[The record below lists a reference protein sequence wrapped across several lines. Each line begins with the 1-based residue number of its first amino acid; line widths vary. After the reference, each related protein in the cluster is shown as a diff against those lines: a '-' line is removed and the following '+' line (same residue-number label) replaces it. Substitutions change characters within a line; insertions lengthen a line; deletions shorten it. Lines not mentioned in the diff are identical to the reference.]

1 MHTVVVVGH
10 VDHGKSTLLGRLLS
24 ETGHVRQDKID
35 HVQRICAAKGI
46 DLEPAFFLD
55 ALEEEQAQGISID
68 TTSINFEYKGERFFL
83 IDAPGHIDFLKNMA
97 SGASKADYGVLVI
110 DAQEGIRAQTKRHLR
125 VLGILGIS
133 NVIVALNKMDRVG
146 YSQDDF
152 DAVASAAREI
162 ISNENVNCV
171 AVVPMS
177 AFRGENV
184 VNISA
189 KMPWYTGKS
198 LLELIYE
205 LCINSTTLESKEPAP
220 FRMVLQ
226 DVYKF
231 DDRRFFAG
239 RVVSGEIR
247 PGADVMFSP
256 SGKVG
261 RVASIEVMLSP
272 VPAGGSPLSSG
283 SVTVGVSPLAA
294 RTITLAEA
302 GPGESIGIQLTE
314 QLFVE
319 RGEVLSLPDQL
330 PAVDTHLSARLVWMS
345 STNFDARAN
354 YLLKLGTKQ
363 VNCKVE
369 VRGDGTD
376 ETPSGPIHTLV
387 KGDFADVLIKA
398 ASPIAFDRTLKKE
411 ALNKL
416 VLCTPYETVAA
427 GVIDTRAAQP
437 LRAITVDPNLQQEK
451 GYVER
456 KDREGRQK
464 HRGTVLWLTGLSGA
478 GKSTLA
484 KQLER
489 RLHDEGCQVVVLD
502 GDNMRLG
509 LCADLG
515 FTPEDRAE
523 NVRRLAHVAKL
534 MLNNGAICIVAVISP
549 YERDRELASSIIGH
563 DDFSEIFVFCPLE
576 LCQQRDPKGLYKRVA
591 KGQIESFTGFD
602 LPYQP
607 PQKPDLR
614 LDTSTITVEQEI
626 EQVLDLL
633 RRKQVIE

>member
-1 MHTVVVVGH
+1 MQTVVVVGH
-10 VDHGKSTLLGRLLS
+10 VDHGKSTLLGKLLS

-35 HVQRICAAKGI
+35 YVQRICQSKGI
-46 DLEPAFFLD
+46 ELEPAFFLD

-68 TTSINFEYKGERFFL
+68 TTCINFEFKGERFFL

-97 SGASKADYGVLVI
+97 SGASRADYGVLVI

-152 DAVASAAREI
+152 DTVATAAREM

-184 VNISA
+184 VTVTD

-198 LLELIYE
+198 LLGLLFD
-205 LCINSTTLESKEPAP
+205 LCVNTPKPSEKDPSP

-231 DDRRFFAG
+231 DEHRYFAG
-239 RVVSGEIR
+239 RVVSGSIAPNTE
-247 PGADVMFSP
+247 VMFSP
-256 SGKVG
+256 SGKVA
-261 RVASIEVMLSP
+261 RI
-272 VPAGGSPLSSG
+272 
-283 SVTVGVSPLAA
+283 AA
-294 RTITLAEA
+294 VDAFPHGELVEA
-302 GPGESIGIQLTE
+302 GPGISVAVRVTD

-319 RGEVLSLPDQL
+319 RGEVISLPDQL
-330 PAVDTHLSARLVWMS
+330 PAVDTHLAARLVWMS
-345 STNFDARAN
+345 STNFDPRAN
-354 YLLKLGTKQ
+354 YILKLGTKQ
-363 VNCKVE
+363 VSCKIE
-369 VRGDGTD
+369 IRGDGSD
-376 ETPSGPIHTLV
+376 ETPDSPMNTLV

-398 ASPIAFDRTLKKE
+398 AAPVAFDRTLRKDG
-411 ALNKL
+411 LNKL
-416 VLCTPYETVAA
+416 VLCTTFETVAA
-427 GVIDTRAAQP
+427 GVIDTRAPRP
-437 LRAITVDPNLQQEK
+437 LRTITVDPNVHLER

-456 KDREGRQK
+456 LEREKRQN
-464 HRGTVLWLTGLSGA
+464 HRGAVLWLTGLSGA
-478 GKSTLA
+478 GKSSLA
-484 KQLER
+484 KGLER
-489 RLHDEGCQVVVLD
+489 KLHDEGKNVVVLD
-502 GDNMRLG
+502 ADNMRLG

-515 FTPEDRAE
+515 FSPEDRSE
-523 NVRRLAHVAKL
+523 NVRRLAHTAKL
-534 MLNNGAICIVAVISP
+534 MLNNGSICIVAVISP
-549 YERDRELASSIIGH
+549 YERDREVASTIVGH

-607 PQKPDLR
+607 PQKPELR
-614 LDTSTITVEQEI
+614 IDTSVMSITEEI
-626 EQVLDLL
+626 DVIVDLL
-633 RRKQVIE
+633 RRKGVVKD

>member
-46 DLEPAFFLD
+46 ELEPAFFLD

-97 SGASKADYGVLVI
+97 SGASQADYGVLVI

-133 NVIVALNKMDRVG
+133 NVIVALNKMDRVD

-152 DAVASAAREI
+152 DTVASAAREM

-171 AVVPMS
+171 AIVPMS

-184 VNISA
+184 VNVTA

-198 LLELIYE
+198 LLELIYD
-205 LCINSTTLESKEPAP
+205 LCINSASTIAKEPAP

-261 RVASIEVMLSP
+261 KIASIEVMSPGAEMISPGSVAAGGGPLSP
-272 VPAGGSPLSSG
+272 AAVPAGVRPHGSATATSAP
-283 SVTVGVSPLAA
+283 
-294 RTITLAEA
+294 TIGAQTISLTQA
-302 GPGESIGIQLTE
+302 GPGDSIGIQLTE

-330 PAVDTHLSARLVWMS
+330 PAVDTHLCARLVWMS
-345 STNFDARAN
+345 STNFDARAT

-376 ETPSGPIHTLV
+376 ETPAGPINTLV
-387 KGDFADVLIKA
+387 KGDFADILIKA
-398 ASPIAFDRTLKKE
+398 VNPIAFDRTLKKD

-416 VLCTPYETVAA
+416 VLCTQYETVAA
-427 GVIDTRAAQP
+427 GVIDTRSAQP
-437 LRAITVDPNLQQEK
+437 LRAITVDPNVYHEK

-456 KDREGRQK
+456 GEREGRQK
-464 HRGTVLWLTGLSGA
+464 HRGAVLWLTGLSGA

-484 KQLER
+484 KKLER
-489 RLHDEGCQVVVLD
+489 KLHDEGCRVVVLD
-502 GDNMRLG
+502 ADNMRLG

-515 FTPEDRAE
+515 FTPE
-523 NVRRLAHVAKL
+523 
-534 MLNNGAICIVAVISP
+534 
-549 YERDRELASSIIGH
+549 
-563 DDFSEIFVFCPLE
+563 
-576 LCQQRDPKGLYKRVA
+576 
-591 KGQIESFTGFD
+591 
-602 LPYQP
+602 
-607 PQKPDLR
+607 
-614 LDTSTITVEQEI
+614 
-626 EQVLDLL
+626 
-633 RRKQVIE
+633 